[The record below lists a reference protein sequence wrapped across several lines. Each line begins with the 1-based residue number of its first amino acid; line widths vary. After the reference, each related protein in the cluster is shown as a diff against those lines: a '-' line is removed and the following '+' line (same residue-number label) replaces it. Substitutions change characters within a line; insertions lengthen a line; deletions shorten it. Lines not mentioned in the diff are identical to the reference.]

1 MNASVLD
8 DKLSIRESSNVV
20 FFFCLHVL
28 ILLLLTQCSV
38 YSLNFIIVFAIS
50 CAIQKKKML
59 EWAYNHK
66 YFNLLNK

>member
-1 MNASVLD
+1 MHLFWMINCPLEKAQMWV
-8 DKLSIRESSNVV
+8 
-20 FFFCLHVL
+20 FFCLHVL

>member
-20 FFFCLHVL
+20 FFLSACFDFAAVNTVFCLLFEFYHCFCHQL
-28 ILLLLTQCSV
+28 CNTE
-38 YSLNFIIVFAIS
+38 
-50 CAIQKKKML
+50 KKML